1 MSKEPN
7 RTEESYIMP
16 PLLLIKENTKNTYTI
31 LSAQS
36 YLQSKLK
43 ENRIKAS
50 LNTSGAK
57 QNSDSG
63 S

>member
-1 MSKEPN
+1 
-7 RTEESYIMP
+7 MP

-50 LNTSGAK
+50 LRLNTSEAK
-57 QNSDSG
+57 QNGNSG